1 MPTTETITT
10 TAVTTVTITSQTQT
24 DTETEAEL
32 ENSRPMGAESESAET
47 FSSEETLSETESTTV
62 TSETVTTTTAEQTTT
77 TASTTVTSETATA
90 PTITTTVPEII
101 TETAETTVAEMPSPL
116 NTPIFTYNDF
126 QVTPKLLI
134 ILALVIALVGGYFAN
149 KAHKKKKAKLE
160 AELELANPTSAKSR
174 DAMRMNE
181 EKKRKAESQGK
192 KKTKKREPLVPK
204 AVKDVLAVLPYKR
217 VLDDNLWLIDTDTY
231 SKAYTFD
238 DINYNMGDSD
248 QQYACLDNFC
258 NFLNTIDD
266 SLDCQITMFNKPI
279 NIADF
284 EKDILI
290 YEKGE
295 DEFSELRQEY
305 NERLLKPAITKGKNA
320 LKKMLCVT
328 LTIKTSSEEKAY
340 LRFKALDREIKA
352 SFDRIG
358 TTALRVMTSQERVE
372 ILRDIFRDPTDI
384 VPELTAEDFVEGLE
398 KVYCA
403 PDDFEWKTGYFV
415 YGDMYASTLYLK
427 EYPANANDY
436 IFTDLMKTDFE
447 GGGKLIVTT
456 NIIAHDPGKARK
468 LVQSQITAIQTNMA
482 QRNSK
487 AAQHGVFQE
496 NPPKIQKQIDGLTN
510 LFKKL
515 TDDDQKLFSVNT
527 VIMVTGHEYTDLK
540 HNMDIIQST
549 LKRDSCQSGEMKYQ
563 QKDGLRDVLPCGSH
577 RAFQFRRSLN
587 TECVAIFHPFNVKEV
602 QHKNSVYYGLN
613 VLSDN
618 IITFNKFTLQNP
630 SGFILGSPGSGKSF
644 SAKREIVDAFLR
656 FENAD
661 IMIID
666 PEREYGALVNSLGGS
681 FIKISSGSTNYINPF
696 EFDIDLLDAVIDDEK
711 VDVMGDK
718 STLITG
724 FISAMD
730 TKNPI
735 NAQESSFIDRIVQKC
750 YAPLLK
756 ALEQNDYKHL
766 PKERANEIKHK
777 YMPTLGTFYDIL
789 LAEDDV
795 DVTVKNRLK
804 FTLEKYVTGTANYFN
819 NQTNIDINNRIVAYD
834 IKDLSGTM
842 KTQSMLLILD
852 YIWNRLSE
860 NREKGRAT
868 WIYVDEIYLLFAD
881 EYCLNFLKQLYKRAR
896 KYGGVL
902 TGITQNVEDLLRNDD
917 CRTMLSN
924 SAFLM
929 LLKQAPADLAKLR
942 ETLHFTEAEAF
953 YADNVKA
960 GQGLLVLGGKDKIPF
975 HDEFPKD
982 TRLYELM
989 STSFAEAMA
998 EKQGKQKATA

>member
-1 MPTTETITT
+1 
-10 TAVTTVTITSQTQT
+10 
-24 DTETEAEL
+24 
-32 ENSRPMGAESESAET
+32 
-47 FSSEETLSETESTTV
+47 
-62 TSETVTTTTAEQTTT
+62 
-77 TASTTVTSETATA
+77 
-90 PTITTTVPEII
+90 
-101 TETAETTVAEMPSPL
+101 
-116 NTPIFTYNDF
+116 
-126 QVTPKLLI
+126 
-134 ILALVIALVGGYFAN
+134 
-149 KAHKKKKAKLE
+149 
-160 AELELANPTSAKSR
+160 
-174 DAMRMNE
+174 
-181 EKKRKAESQGK
+181 
-192 KKTKKREPLVPK
+192 
-204 AVKDVLAVLPYKR
+204 
-217 VLDDNLWLIDTDTY
+217 
-231 SKAYTFD
+231 
-238 DINYNMGDSD
+238 
-248 QQYACLDNFC
+248 
-258 NFLNTIDD
+258 
-266 SLDCQITMFNKPI
+266 MFNKPI

-284 EKDILI
+284 EQDVLI
-290 YEKGE
+290 HEMGK
-295 DEFSELRQEY
+295 DEFTSLRQEY
-305 NERLLKPAITKGKNA
+305 NERILKPAITKGKNA

-328 LTIKTSSEEKAY
+328 LTIKTSSKEKAY
-340 LRFKALDREIKA
+340 LKFKALDREIKA
-352 SFDRIG
+352 SFERIG

-372 ILRDIFRDPTDI
+372 MLRDIFRDPTDN
-384 VPELTAEDFVEGLE
+384 VPELTAEDYEQGAE
-398 KVYCA
+398 KVYCT
-403 PDDFEWKTGYFV
+403 PDDIEWKTGYFL
-415 YGDMYASTLYLK
+415 YGDMYAATLYLK
-427 EYPANANDY
+427 DYPSNANDY

-447 GGGKLIVTT
+447 GGGKLLVTT

-496 NPPKIQKQIDGLTN
+496 NPPKIQKLIDGLTT
-510 LFKKL
+510 LYKKL
-515 TDDDQKLFSVNT
+515 TDNDQKLFSVNT
-527 VIMVTGHEYTDLK
+527 IMMVTGHEYTDLR
-540 HNMDIIQST
+540 HNIEIVQST

-563 QKDGLRDVLPCGSH
+563 QKDGLKDVLPCGSH

-602 QHKNSVYYGLN
+602 QHKNSIYYGLN

-618 IITFNKFTLQNP
+618 IITFDKFTLPNP
-630 SGFILGSPGSGKSF
+630 SGFILGCPGSGKSF

-661 IMIID
+661 VMIID
-666 PEREYGALVNSLGGS
+666 PEREYGALVNNLGGS
-681 FIKISSGSTNYINPF
+681 FIKISSGSKNFINPF

-750 YAPLLK
+750 YMPLLK
-756 ALEQNDYKHL
+756 ALEKNDYKNL
-766 PKERANEIKHK
+766 SKERANEIKRQ
-777 YMPTLGTFYDIL
+777 YIPTLGTFYEIL
-789 LAEDDV
+789 LTEEDV
-795 DVTVKNRLK
+795 DVNVKNRLK
-804 FTLEKYVTGTANYFN
+804 FTLEKYVTGTADYFN

-834 IKDLSGTM
+834 IKDLGGTM

-868 WIYVDEIYLLFAD
+868 WIFVDEIYLLFAD

-929 LLKQAPADLAKLR
+929 LLKQAPADLAKLK
-942 ETLHFTEAEAF
+942 ETLHFTESEAY
-953 YADNVKA
+953 YADNVKP

-998 EKQGKQKATA
+998 EKQEKQKATA